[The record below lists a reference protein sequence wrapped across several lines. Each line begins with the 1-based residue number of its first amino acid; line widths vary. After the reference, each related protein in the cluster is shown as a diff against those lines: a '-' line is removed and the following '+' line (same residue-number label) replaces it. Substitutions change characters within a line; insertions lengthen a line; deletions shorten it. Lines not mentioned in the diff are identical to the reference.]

1 MIRRVLALSIL
12 TCTLTA
18 GATAARG
25 EDPLYEIVQKTPKV
39 AVGATATASLTIKAK
54 SGGHVNPEA
63 PINLALTPPA
73 GLSVKKAKL
82 TRADLAATTVD
93 SARFDIPISATE
105 PGKQSIAAEARF
117 VICQEQACKPV
128 KETLAL
134 AVDVTPAAAGA
145 SAKHKSKKAE

>member
-1 MIRRVLALSIL
+1 MIRPIL
-12 TCTLTA
+12 TLSLLSLSAGPATTA
-18 GATAARG
+18 HAA
-25 EDPLYEIVQKTPKV
+25 DALYEITQHTPRV

-54 SGGHVNPEA
+54 SGWHVNAEA

-105 PGKQSIAAEARF
+105 SGKQSIAAEARF

-134 AVDVTPAAAGA
+134 AVDVAPAAAAGP
-145 SAKHKSKKAE
+145 KHKPKKVE

>member
-1 MIRRVLALSIL
+1 MNRLLLSLALL
-12 TCTLTA
+12 TFGT
-18 GATAARG
+18 GAARAA
-25 EDPLYEIVQKTPKV
+25 DALYEITQSTPKV

-54 SGGHVNPEA
+54 AGWHVNGEA

-105 PGKQSIAAEARF
+105 AGKQSIAAEARF

-134 AVDVTPAAAGA
+134 AVDVTPAAAAG
-145 SAKHKSKKAE
+145 AKHKSKKVE